1 MVHDPRA
8 PRLAAAATLTAA
20 VAVLF
25 TAINLVGEF
34 LGSPGFSIEEGA
46 ALIVAALML
55 IVAYFANQQR
65 EIPALTRA
73 TPHTD
78 DAFSDTLV
86 SGTGSSN
93 NNTVNPTTA
102 SILNSI
108 LGTTSHADQE
118 QVSSAITT
126 LSSGEFGA
134 EVQRTM
140 DAAKAAQQTT
150 IDVREASP
158 AEGETGQTLERV
170 LVKPVPLPGQTAQS
184 LVDPSTIPGLEPG
197 RTFVTD
203 GVASVPL
210 PSANE
215 GSIPVL
221 EASEE
226 PDPDDVRTLSLPAM
240 PDLSQL
246 LAEPPAE
253 EVSAVVKADSS
264 APSWPDLDDLF
275 DEQPPATS
283 TPQPDLP
290 DLPDL
295 DDLF

>member
-1 MVHDPRA
+1 MSRPCGPRPSSTPSCSRSNA
-8 PRLAAAATLTAA
+8 DGGR
-20 VAVLF
+20 VVLF

-46 ALIVAALML
+46 ALIVGAVML

-102 SILNSI
+102 SILTTI
-108 LGTTSHADQE
+108 LGTTPHADQE

-150 IDVREASP
+150 IDVREVSP

-197 RTFVTD
+197 RTFVWTAWRAYRCLLQTR
-203 GVASVPL
+203 VQSPFL
-210 PSANE
+210 RHPRNRTKTT
-215 GSIPVL
+215 
-221 EASEE
+221 SE
-226 PDPDDVRTLSLPAM
+226 PCRF
-240 PDLSQL
+240 
-246 LAEPPAE
+246 PPC
-253 EVSAVVKADSS
+253 
-264 APSWPDLDDLF
+264 
-275 DEQPPATS
+275 QT
-283 TPQPDLP
+283 
-290 DLPDL
+290 
-295 DDLF
+295 

>member
-1 MVHDPRA
+1 M
-8 PRLAAAATLTAA
+8 
-20 VAVLF
+20 LF

-46 ALIVAALML
+46 ALIVGAVML

-73 TPHTD
+73 TLHTD

-93 NNTVNPTTA
+93 NDTVNPTTA
-102 SILNSI
+102 SILTTI
-108 LGTTSHADQE
+108 LGTTPHADQE

-170 LVKPVPLPGQTAQS
+170 LVKPAAAGSGQTAQS

-226 PDPDDVRTLSLPAM
+226 PDQDDVRTLSLPAM

-253 EVSAVVKADSS
+253 EVSAVVKVDTS

-290 DLPDL
+290 ELPDL

>member
-20 VAVLF
+20 VGVLF

-46 ALIVAALML
+46 ALIVATVML
-55 IVAYFANQQR
+55 TVTYFANQQR

-86 SGTGSSN
+86 SSIGSSN
-93 NNTVNPTTA
+93 NDTVNPTTA

-108 LGTTSHADQE
+108 LGTTPHAGQE
-118 QVSSAITT
+118 QVNSAITT

-140 DAAKAAQQTT
+140 DAVKAAQQTT
-150 IDVREASP
+150 TNPQHAPPDEV
-158 AEGETGQTLERV
+158 ETGQTLERT
-170 LVKPVPLPGQTAQS
+170 LVKPVPLPGQTTEG

-197 RTFVTD
+197 RTFITD

-215 GSIPVL
+215 GSVPPREAL
-221 EASEE
+221 EEL
-226 PDPDDVRTLSLPAM
+226 DPDDIRTLSLPTM

-246 LAEPPAE
+246 LAEPPVE
-253 EVSAVVKADSS
+253 EANTMVKVDIS
-264 APSWPDLDDLF
+264 APSLPDLDDLF
-275 DEQPPATS
+275 DEQPPTTS

-295 DDLF
+295 DGLF